1 MRESVMVLC
10 IIGNCGSKS
19 GRDSIRFYC
28 VPSIITNQ
36 GEEFEELT
44 RERRNLWISAID
56 RADLKTKNVLQN
68 ERVCSRHFVSGRPAA
83 NWDRFNEDWVPTLHL
98 TKKEYKNKDAEAAA
112 QRSERAKA
120 RRKSAI
126 ERQEQE
132 AAKKRKS
139 LNESGERIVDIDFTA
154 LPSTSTSES
163 EEKSEA
169 MMLDE
174 PCVSGE
180 ESETDTASL
189 VSTAIITMDAET
201 QTEEP
206 SETSTVSCV
215 STVTRTDAET
225 QTEEFDYLLNA
236 RPSRYKAPDKDF
248 FDTDEKI
255 RFYTGLPSWEI
266 LMVAFEHVAKYVTRR
281 TQSLNRFQEF
291 AMVLI
296 KLRLNVP
303 FQDLAYRFV
312 VSISTVSRI
321 FSSWMVVMAA
331 RLAPLISWPDRERL
345 WRTMPMSFQYAFG
358 KQVTVII
365 DCFEV
370 FIERPTN
377 LLARAQTFSN
387 YKHHNTIKILIGI
400 TPQGTVCFV
409 SEAWGGRTSDKYLT
423 ENCGFLENLLPG
435 DMVMADRGFTIC
447 ESVGLKQAKL
457 VIPAFTKGKSQLDP
471 VDVERTRGIANVRIH
486 VERIIGL
493 LRRKYT
499 ILEGTLP
506 TDFLSSN
513 RGGTPDTKIPMIDKI
528 VRVCSALVNLCPPI
542 IPFD

>member
-266 LMVAFEHVAKYVTRR
+266 LMVAFEHVAKYVTQR

>member
-236 RPSRYKAPDKDF
+236 RPSRYKAPDKDV

-321 FSSWMVVMAA
+321 FSSWMVVMDA

-370 FIERPTN
+370 FIERSTN